1 MLSYCMERR
10 KAQLSNKSFYKN
22 PALFVQKQIKEEKI
36 NEKGNMLTRTTVIR
50 HFCKQN
56 DFNKSQLLSIFRN
69 RSKL

>member
-22 PALFVQKQIKEEKI
+22 PALFVQKQIKEKKI

-50 HFCKQN
+50 QIYDTFVK
-56 DFNKSQLLSIFRN
+56 KMI
-69 RSKL
+69 